1 MNPETSAYLLRS
13 HIEQATDGPHW
24 QQPGAGRVL
33 AIAAA
38 GLALIVIVALAVN

>member
-24 QQPGAGRVL
+24 QRSASGKAL
-33 AIAAA
+33 AIVV